1 MPLES
6 YDFVIVGGGVIG
18 LTLSISLKKNFHN
31 ASVLIIEK
39 ENILGFHASGRNSGV
54 LHAGFYYTSDSLKA
68 KFTRDGNTAMRQY
81 CEKKSIKLNNCGKLV
96 VCKDEQDLNRL
107 TVLEERAKS
116 NNVELYRIS
125 EKEAKNIEPKV
136 VTLDSALWSPTTSSV
151 DPKQVMGSLLS
162 DAVNL
167 GVDVVVNTQYL
178 YFDHDKDRVITNQ
191 SSYGCKYFINA
202 AGLYAD
208 KIALEWGFSQDYR
221 VLPFKGLYLY
231 PSSTIYRPKVHIYPV
246 PDLKFP
252 FLGVHLTLTV
262 DGDVKIGPTAI
273 PAFWREN
280 YKGFDRFSLS
290 ESFEIGIREI
300 ELLAKNKFNFRSLA
314 LAEIRKYNKNNMIKD
329 ASLLLS
335 NAGELNFN
343 KWGAPGIRAQL
354 VNIKKGELEMDFVC
368 EGDNRSF
375 HILNAVSPAFTCAI
389 PFANYLVDEIKK
401 QLNY

>member
-68 KFTRDGNTAMRQY
+68 KFTRDGNAAMRQY

-178 YFDHDKDRVITNQ
+178 YF
-191 SSYGCKYFINA
+191 
-202 AGLYAD
+202 
-208 KIALEWGFSQDYR
+208 
-221 VLPFKGLYLY
+221 
-231 PSSTIYRPKVHIYPV
+231 
-246 PDLKFP
+246 
-252 FLGVHLTLTV
+252 LT
-262 DGDVKIGPTAI
+262 
-273 PAFWREN
+273 
-280 YKGFDRFSLS
+280 
-290 ESFEIGIREI
+290 
-300 ELLAKNKFNFRSLA
+300 
-314 LAEIRKYNKNNMIKD
+314 
-329 ASLLLS
+329 
-335 NAGELNFN
+335 
-343 KWGAPGIRAQL
+343 
-354 VNIKKGELEMDFVC
+354 
-368 EGDNRSF
+368 
-375 HILNAVSPAFTCAI
+375 
-389 PFANYLVDEIKK
+389 
-401 QLNY
+401 